1 VEEAGPGVG
10 AVEARWGEEALS
22 GSYKAINE
30 YIYLYLYLYLYI
42 CIQVYLYPD
51 IHPYIYVCWCAC
63 ACVLFVPCI
72 VVHVS

>member
-1 VEEAGPGVG
+1 MEEAGPGVG

-30 YIYLYLYLYLYI
+30 YIYLYLYLYI